1 MQRLHLALVSFVI
14 LSLWAP
20 SGLALLEE
28 GTSFEPSHQGA
39 DFPIGWTEF
48 NLGGPFSP
56 EVRMVYPA
64 MFDGEDKD
72 MAGNGPFPWL
82 IFVGDS
88 GEALD
93 DYDLWTD
100 ELVKRGFIVVIT
112 QAFSDETDVESTL
125 ERFVDVQDVMAQQN
139 QSNVHVLGSAG
150 NIDLDHWA
158 VSGHGKGATAAYL
171 SFPFWDQTSVATNV
185 HPPRAVFGLGL
196 DFEDLEPS
204 FEWNDVGT
212 PSFPQPNT
220 GLFITGTVD
229 EVAPSQQA
237 MERVEGLGGL
247 AWHWIHL
254 LGADHY
260 QFQDTRSIFEND
272 GDATMSQTAQIELSA
287 EHVVAFLDTVL
298 HGDHARFRDAF
309 NRGEGA
315 HIVSDPNAYVDEN
328 LEPASF
334 LRWVSTSVSHP
345 ASAALNGTENLTLS
359 AAWTLRD
366 GTSFEDLP
374 AGWDVNLTCGWSDGP
389 WEAQGT
395 LSANGT
401 ATCVYSMAPVA
412 PGLQKAWLKLKVEGA
427 PATFGAE
434 VFRDNTPIVPVSPKP
449 VVYVPQHNARTVE
462 ALSIGSDPDGQLVRI
477 VDATLSGDDAFHF
490 QVDIAEHGLNMSV
503 SHALDE
509 EWLGECLL
517 DVTVRSDGET
527 VDEYSTQLRVVMTPV
542 NDPPVKQGTIPIQEM
557 DEDGPSV
564 VFDLGDVVSDP
575 EGEILEMFISSVKTG
590 EQSPVRYS
598 IEGER
603 ITLTPLPNAHGATV
617 LQVLVSDGENPSLMV
632 ELPVV
637 VNPVDDPMIV
647 NASQWT
653 NLSFPEDTTFTLAF
667 APLAYDVD
675 GDALEWTLEG
685 NLDAFGVTLANGTV
699 EMAPRQDVFGVFE
712 GIWLNVSDG
721 TSAHAHNMTVTV
733 EPVGDL
739 PFVSIESVQ
748 GLSGSTANMYWSVV
762 DVDGAVNTQANVSVD
777 GVAVMVNHSCLSSGT
792 GAYQCVTLLPV
803 TGDTSTSLYV
813 ELEIYDGELD
823 RSVIANKVVDLS
835 SVGNDQN
842 ETATGEDI
850 EGSGSL
856 AIVAGIGALLLLV
869 GAGAIL
875 LGRSRQGATEPSVA
889 PTVNPDEP
897 PASSG
902 TGLLARAKQL
912 K

>member
-1 MQRLHLALVSFVI
+1 MQRLHFALVGIVV

-28 GTSFEPSHQGA
+28 ETSFEPSHQGT

-64 MFDGEDKD
+64 MFDGQDKE
-72 MAGNGPFPWL
+72 MAGNGPFSWL

-93 DYDLWTD
+93 GYDLWTD

-112 QAFSDETDVESTL
+112 QAFSDETDVEATL
-125 ERFVDVQDVMAQQN
+125 ERFVDIQDAMLQQN
-139 QSNVHVLGSAG
+139 QSNIHVLGSVG

-171 SFPFWDQTSVATNV
+171 AFPFWDQTSVATTV
-185 HPPRAVFGLGL
+185 HPPRAVFGLGV
-196 DFEDLEPS
+196 DFEELEPS
-204 FEWNDVGT
+204 FEWDDVAT

-237 MERVEGLGGL
+237 MERVEGLGGV

-315 HIVSDPNAYVDEN
+315 QIVSDPNAYVDEN
-328 LEPASF
+328 LEAASF
-334 LRWVSTSVSHP
+334 LRWVSTSASHN
-345 ASAALNGTENLTLS
+345 ASTPLNGTQNLTL
-359 AAWTLRD
+359 AVEWTLRD

-374 AGWDVNLTCGWSDGP
+374 TGWDVNLTCGWSNGP

-395 LSANGT
+395 LASNGT
-401 ATCVYSMAPVA
+401 ATCVYPMAPVA
-412 PGLQKAWLKLKVEGA
+412 PGLQKAWLKLQVEGA
-427 PATFGAE
+427 PATFGAA

-449 VVYVPQHNARTVE
+449 VVYVPQHNTRTVE

-490 QVDIAEHGLNMSV
+490 RVDVAEHGLNMSV

-509 EWLGECLL
+509 EWLGECVL
-517 DVTVRSDGET
+517 DVTLRSDGET

-557 DEDGPSV
+557 NEDGPSV
-564 VFDLGDVVSDP
+564 VYDLGDVVSDP
-575 EGEILEMFISSVKTG
+575 EGEPLEVFISGLKSG
-590 EQSPVRYS
+590 EQTPVRFS

-617 LQVLVSDGENPSLMV
+617 LQILLSDGENPSLMV
-632 ELPVV
+632 EVPVV
-637 VNPVDDPMIV
+637 VNPVNDPVIV

-653 NLSFPEDTTFTLAF
+653 NLSFAEDTTFTLAL

-675 GDALEWTLEG
+675 GDDLMWTLEG
-685 NLDAFGVTLANGTV
+685 NLDAFQVSLTNGTV
-699 EMAPRQDVFGVFE
+699 EMTPQQDVFGVFE
-712 GIWLNVSDG
+712 SVWLNVSDG
-721 TSAHAHNMTVTV
+721 TSTHAHNMTVTV

-762 DVDGAVNTQANVSVD
+762 DVDGEVNTQANVSVD
-777 GVAVMVNHSCLSSGT
+777 GVIVAVNHSCLSSGT

-803 TGDTSTSLYV
+803 PADTSTSLYV
-813 ELEIYDGELD
+813 ELEIYDVELD

-835 SVGNDQN
+835 SVGDGGN
-842 ETATGEDI
+842 ETSAGEDI
-850 EGSGSL
+850 GGSGSM
-856 AIVAGIGALLLLV
+856 AVVAGIGMLLLLV
-869 GAGAIL
+869 GTGAVL
-875 LGRSRQGATEPSVA
+875 VSRSRKAATESSAPSA
-889 PTVNPDEP
+889 ISDEP